1 MWRGEEKGWGRVQR
15 KRQREESGTQ
25 GTVWLE
31 RCQKARIGT
40 KSRDHKLIVSEFCP
54 SEGSQERDT
63 LLGGRFP
70 GCDIEAWWWWWG
82 DSAVPESPS
91 LRMVCEPKGNG
102 ELSGDG

>member
-1 MWRGEEKGWGRVQR
+1 MRRGEEKGWGRVQR
-15 KRQREESGTQ
+15 KRQREESGIQ

-31 RCQKARIGT
+31 RWQKARTGT

-70 GCDIEAWWWWWG
+70 GCDIEALWG
-82 DSAVPESPS
+82 GGCSAVPGSPS

>member
-1 MWRGEEKGWGRVQR
+1 MRRGEEKGWGRVQR

-31 RCQKARIGT
+31 RWQTARTET

-70 GCDIEAWWWWWG
+70 GCDIEAWVG
-82 DSAVPESPS
+82 GSAVPGSPS

>member
-1 MWRGEEKGWGRVQR
+1 MRRGEEKGWGRVQR

-31 RCQKARIGT
+31 CCQKARIGT

-54 SEGSQERDT
+54 SEGSQEKDT

-70 GCDIEAWWWWWG
+70 GCDIEAWGGG
-82 DSAVPESPS
+82 DSAVPGSPS
-91 LRMVCEPKGNG
+91 PRMVCEPKGNG

>member
-1 MWRGEEKGWGRVQR
+1 MRRGEEKGWGRVQR
-15 KRQREESGTQ
+15 KRQREESGIQ

-31 RCQKARIGT
+31 RWQKARTGT

-70 GCDIEAWWWWWG
+70 GCDIEALG
-82 DSAVPESPS
+82 GGAQ
-91 LRMVCEPKGNG
+91 LCLGAH
-102 ELSGDG
+102 L